1 MSHSIQIDTKILN
14 IKFNFFQFFLQFS
27 KRFLINIFF
36 SIFSLIFF
44 FFFLQ
49 NFKYFFGAIRFFS
62 HLWTLIWKLYY
73 FFHTDSHL
81 FAHVL
86 YICRE
91 IKITNRDMMFIC
103 IFFVIADWRSCMGYS
118 QTRLH
123 SLQWW
128 KYIHYSPHFV
138 QAVQSIQS
146 ILWSWKPAFKVTK

>member
-1 MSHSIQIDTKILN
+1 MH

-27 KRFLINIFF
+27 KKILINIFF
-36 SIFSLIFF
+36 S
-44 FFFLQ
+44 
-49 NFKYFFGAIRFFS
+49 NFHFYFFDFGPNQFFVKNFINIFLNGLFWAIGFFS